1 MMTKEMVVLK
11 KKYLEE
17 IVPEMQK
24 RFNYTN
30 KMRIPKLEKICI
42 NRSMSASKSTNKTLD
57 SMVKELTIISGQKPL
72 VTKSKKSISN
82 FKLREN
88 LEIGCK
94 VTMRG
99 ERMYNF
105 LYVFINLVLPKIRDF
120 RGIPVNSFDG
130 QGNYSMGLKDQIIFP
145 GINFDQ
151 VESLRGMDVTFV
163 TSAKNNEEC
172 RALLEYFG
180 MPFRKN

>member
-1 MMTKEMVVLK
+1 
-11 KKYLEE
+11 
-17 IVPEMQK
+17 
-24 RFNYTN
+24 
-30 KMRIPKLEKICI
+30 
-42 NRSMSASKSTNKTLD
+42 
-57 SMVKELTIISGQKPL
+57 
-72 VTKSKKSISN
+72 
-82 FKLREN
+82 
-88 LEIGCK
+88 
-94 VTMRG
+94 
-99 ERMYNF
+99 
-105 LYVFINLVLPKIRDF
+105 VLPKIRDF

-172 RALLEYFG
+172 RALLEHFG

>member
-88 LEIGCK
+88 LENK
-94 VTMRG
+94 
-99 ERMYNF
+99 NF
-105 LYVFINLVLPKIRDF
+105 NNIIKYRAKINTSHF
-120 RGIPVNSFDG
+120 
-130 QGNYSMGLKDQIIFP
+130 YSENQCF
-145 GINFDQ
+145 
-151 VESLRGMDVTFV
+151 LRH
-163 TSAKNNEEC
+163 
-172 RALLEYFG
+172 
-180 MPFRKN
+180 

>member
-1 MMTKEMVVLK
+1 
-11 KKYLEE
+11 
-17 IVPEMQK
+17 
-24 RFNYTN
+24 
-30 KMRIPKLEKICI
+30 
-42 NRSMSASKSTNKTLD
+42 
-57 SMVKELTIISGQKPL
+57 